1 MDNRGAVLLDAEQRL
16 STRDWVD
23 MVLQAQELG
32 ALRTTMPSLDEESVS
47 GNLNAIVKGNSPVW
61 ALTLARLQVFSQAR
75 FQWTRF
81 ERGERSDLFGT
92 SELRVLERP
101 WAGGTTADLLARME
115 LDVTGAGNSYI
126 RRLRRTR
133 FGEDRLVRLRPDWV
147 TIIMGSREDAEH
159 PSEAADVELLGFLY
173 TPAFDRSDQRA
184 IILNPDEV
192 AHYAPYPDPDAVFAG
207 MSWVTPAL
215 RDVFADNASTIH
227 KDRFFRNASTPNL
240 AIRFDPSVT
249 QEQVKAFKAIMESEH
264 RGAWNAFKTLY
275 LGGGADPVVIGK
287 DMKEMDFSGVQGKA
301 ESRLAADAGVPP
313 SWVGFSEGL
322 QGSALNAGNFTAAR
336 RRYGDGTMQHLWSNS
351 ATSLEVLL
359 DRPEGA
365 SLWFATRGIPFLRMD
380 ATDEAQTQSLEAQ
393 TITALVREG
402 FTAQSVTDAV
412 QNQDWSRLVHTGTLS
427 VQLQPPAT
435 EAPSPNGDQEGARDA
450 LLGNRVGS
458 VSN

>member
-1 MDNRGAVLLDAEQRL
+1 
-16 STRDWVD
+16 

-47 GNLNAIVKGNSPVW
+47 GNLNAIVKGNGPVW
-61 ALTLARLQVFSQAR
+61 SLTLARMQVFSQAR

-92 SELRVLERP
+92 PELRVLERP
-101 WAGGTTADLLARME
+101 WPGGTTADLLARME
-115 LDVTGAGNSYI
+115 LDVTGAGNAYI

-147 TIIMGSREDAEH
+147 IIIMGSREDAEH
-159 PSEAADVELLGFLY
+159 PTEAADVELLGFMY
-173 TPAFDRSDQRA
+173 APNFDRNERA
-184 IILNPDEV
+184 VILDPDEV

-207 MSWVTPAL
+207 MSWITPVL
-215 RDVFADNASTIH
+215 RDVFGDNASTIH

-240 AIRFDPSVT
+240 AIKFDPSVT

-287 DMKEMDFSGVQGKA
+287 DMQQMDFASVQGKA
-301 ESRLAADAGVPP
+301 ESRLASASGVPP

-336 RRYGDGTMQHLWSNS
+336 RRYGDGTMQHLWSNAS
-351 ATSLEVLL
+351 SSLETVLAPP
-359 DRPEGA
+359 DGA
-365 SLWFATRGIPFLRMD
+365 NLWFATRGIPFLRPD

-402 FTAQSVTDAV
+402 FTADSVTDAV
-412 QNQDWSRLVHTGTLS
+412 QNQDWGRLVHTGTLS
-427 VQLQPPAT
+427 VQLQPPMT
-435 EAPSPNGDQEGARDA
+435 TAPSGNGDQEGARDA
-450 LLGNRVGS
+450 LLGNAVGS
-458 VSN
+458 VPS